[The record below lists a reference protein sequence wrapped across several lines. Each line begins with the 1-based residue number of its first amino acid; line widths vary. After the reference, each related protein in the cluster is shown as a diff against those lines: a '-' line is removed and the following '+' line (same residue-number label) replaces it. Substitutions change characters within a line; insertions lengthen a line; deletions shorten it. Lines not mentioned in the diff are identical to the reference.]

1 MVKRKSK
8 FGMNTT
14 TKQDLSAIY
23 SGAADVGKVYAYIT
37 SIFIIIFAALA
48 LALGVY
54 LIRKEPVY
62 TNKVLYTIT
71 NVTPTTTSVVDASG
85 NLKQTTTYDLIGTV
99 KMCGDK
105 PIGIPNYSKPVLVG
119 QTIDAWMKPTC
130 ESGEAS
136 GSSDDN
142 SKIGWGIV
150 GVSIFVIVLMIGRV
164 LLVRRFK
171 AFAAFEGASGA
182 SSLASSIF

>member
-1 MVKRKSK
+1 
-8 FGMNTT
+8 MNTT
-14 TKQDLSAIY
+14 TKQDLSALY

-105 PIGIPNYSKPVLVG
+105 PIGI
-119 QTIDAWMKPTC
+119 
-130 ESGEAS
+130 
-136 GSSDDN
+136 
-142 SKIGWGIV
+142 
-150 GVSIFVIVLMIGRV
+150 F
-164 LLVRRFK
+164 
-171 AFAAFEGASGA
+171 
-182 SSLASSIF
+182 